1 MEDYWTARLSAFD
14 CGIWCILSALI
25 AEHWVWKCNS
35 GEGGGVALCCLACLR
50 DECTCDSFGLFKW
63 AGLLLI
69 WCMRLK
75 KKRTSEF
82 SFLSCSTTV
91 ALAKFLIQELYRPDH
106 TIVFPSAD
114 ENFRTVSKTKSQNN
128 QHLPI

>member
-75 KKRTSEF
+75 KKEHLSLVSSAVGLLLLWQ
-82 SFLSCSTTV
+82 SF
-91 ALAKFLIQELYRPDH
+91 
-106 TIVFPSAD
+106 
-114 ENFRTVSKTKSQNN
+114 
-128 QHLPI
+128 